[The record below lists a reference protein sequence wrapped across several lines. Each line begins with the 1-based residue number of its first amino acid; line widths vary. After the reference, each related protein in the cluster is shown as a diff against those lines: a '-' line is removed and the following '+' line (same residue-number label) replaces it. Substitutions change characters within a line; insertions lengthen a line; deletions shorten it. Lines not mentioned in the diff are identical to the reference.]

1 MDFKHEIPTYVFC
14 FFYGVT
20 PGSPNKRRLE
30 ELTKAMSHALR
41 ERDKKDHLVY
51 SHPQPHFRQA
61 VGQRDAVLDRSS
73 APWAS
78 LKRSS
83 CEVGRLSSHRGVAT
97 KAMSWRCLN
106 EVGEV
111 GNRNRKLWETEF
123 RGSFGSSVFV

>member
-1 MDFKHEIPTYVFC
+1 MVGRNYVS
-14 FFYGVT
+14 VE
-20 PGSPNKRRLE
+20 PNPLGKGQ
-30 ELTKAMSHALR
+30 
-41 ERDKKDHLVY
+41 KDHPVY
-51 SHPQPHFRQA
+51 SHPQPHCRQA

-111 GNRNRKLWETEF
+111 KRLNRKLWETPFGVVF
-123 RGSFGSSVFV
+123 RSFLVDGGVL